1 MERWEPA
8 PVPFHKFPAFDAP
21 VEPGLPSGVPAPASS
36 DHREPGQQ
44 LRLRLYRIVFVAL
57 GLGVFGVAELLC
69 VLFGWGQPADY
80 EDPFVGFSRI
90 HPLFVLNEASG
101 RYEIPKAK
109 QKFFSPDS
117 FPAEKERGAFRIFS
131 FGGSTVKGRPYS
143 KETSFTTWLEL
154 TLKAADPGHDWE
166 SINCGGISYASY
178 RLVPMVEECLA
189 YEPDLFVICTGHN
202 EFLEDRTY
210 ERLKEMPEPLAVSH
224 HAVSRLRTYTLFR
237 AALLKATGR
246 ETKPPSSDRHVM
258 AEDVE
263 ALLDY
268 RGGLEVYDRN
278 DQWTA
283 DVIRHYEH
291 NLRAMISLAR
301 AAGVKVL
308 LVKPPSNLRDSPP
321 FKSQNK
327 DGLSIDATLEWEQ
340 LITEAK
346 SRFREDQA
354 AAAELLEQA
363 LAIDGRH
370 ALTWYELG
378 KCREAL
384 GQTAKARTAFLK
396 ARENDICPLR
406 MLSPMEDALERVAKE
421 AQVPLID
428 AHALLESESRMRI
441 LGSDQL
447 VDHIHPSIEGHQK
460 IADALLAEMV
470 TQGWAKRGKD
480 WSAKRDAAF
489 KSHRASLDQ
498 NYFIEAQ
505 RALYGLNSW
514 AAGRVDGPPIESRE
528 KAKVE

>member
-1 MERWEPA
+1 MSETGA
-8 PVPFHKFPAFDAP
+8 IKTV
-21 VEPGLPSGVPAPASS
+21 GGVRPK
-36 DHREPGQQ
+36 GN
-44 LRLRLYRIVFVAL
+44 LWLYRALMVAFGF
-57 GLGVFGVAELLC
+57 GLFGVAELVC
-69 VLFGWGQPADY
+69 VLFGWGKPADY

-101 RYEIPKAK
+101 RYEIPKSK

-117 FPAEKERGAFRIFS
+117 FAAEKGSGMFRIFT

-154 TLKAADPGHDWE
+154 GLSAADPDRDWE

-178 RLVPMVEECLA
+178 RLVPMVQECLDYA
-189 YEPDLFVICTGHN
+189 PDLFIICTGHN

-210 ERLKEMPEPLAVSH
+210 ERLKAMPDPVAISH

-237 AALLKATGR
+237 AGLLKVAGR
-246 ETKPPSSDRHVM
+246 VEKAPSSGRHMM

-283 DVIRHYEH
+283 DVIQHYEH
-291 NLRAMISLAR
+291 NLRAMVSLAQ
-301 AAGVKVL
+301 AAGVKVI

-327 DGLSIDATLEWEQ
+327 AGLSIDQILEWEQ
-340 LITEAK
+340 LTAEAK
-346 SRFREDQA
+346 AHFRDDQA
-354 AAAELLEQA
+354 SAAELLERA
-363 LAIDGRH
+363 LAIDDRH

-378 KCREAL
+378 KCREAM
-384 GQTAKARTAFLK
+384 GMAEKARAAFLK
-396 ARENDICPLR
+396 ARQNDICPLR
-406 MLSPMEDALERVAKE
+406 MLTPMEEAMKRVA
-421 AQVPLID
+421 
-428 AHALLESESRMRI
+428 SESRVPMVDAHTLLEKESRLRI
-441 LGSDQL
+441 LGGDQL

-460 IADALLAEMV
+460 IADAVIDEMV
-470 TQGWAKRGKD
+470 RQGWARRGPD
-480 WSAKRDAAF
+480 WRVNRDAAF
-489 KSHRASLDQ
+489 KAHRASLDQ
-498 NYFIEAQ
+498 NYFIDAQ
-505 RALYGLNSW
+505 RALYGLNAW

-528 KAKVE
+528 DAAGQDQRDVKE

>member
-1 MERWEPA
+1 MPA
-8 PVPFHKFPAFDAP
+8 TDAVDNQGKSP
-21 VEPGLPSGVPAPASS
+21 KK
-36 DHREPGQQ
+36 
-44 LRLRLYRIVFVAL
+44 LRLYRVVFVLL
-57 GLGVFGVAELLC
+57 GFGIFGVAELIC
-69 VLFGWGQPADY
+69 VLFGWGRPADY

-90 HPLFVLNEASG
+90 HPLFVLNQGTG

-117 FPAEKERGAFRIFS
+117 FPAEKGGETFRIFS

-143 KETSFTTWLEL
+143 KETSFTTWLRL
-154 TLKAADPGHDWE
+154 TLQAADPTQDWE

-178 RLVPMVEECLA
+178 RLVPMVRECLD
-189 YEPDLFVICTGHN
+189 YEPDLFIICTGHN

-210 ERLKEMPEPLAVSH
+210 EHLKEMPETLATSH
-224 HAVSRLRTYTLFR
+224 SLVSRLRTYTLFR
-237 AALLKATGR
+237 AALLNATGM
-246 ETKPPSSDRHVM
+246 ETKPPSADRHVM

-278 DQWTA
+278 DQWTD
-283 DVIRHYEH
+283 DVIHHYEH
-291 NLRAMISLAR
+291 NLRAMIAMAR
-301 AAGVKVL
+301 GAGVKVL

-327 DGLSIDATLEWEQ
+327 DGLSLDEILEWERS
-340 LITEAK
+340 TSEAK
-346 SRFREDQA
+346 GHFRDNQA
-354 AAAELLEQA
+354 AAAELLEKA
-363 LAIDGRH
+363 LRIDDRH

-384 GQTAKARTAFLK
+384 GQTARARAAFLK

-406 MLSPMEDALERVAKE
+406 MLTPMEKALERVANE
-421 AQVPLID
+421 TGIPLVD
-428 AHALLESESRMRI
+428 AHALLESESRLRI

-470 TQGWAKRGKD
+470 TQGWAKRGIE

-528 KAKVE
+528 KAQAE

>member
-1 MERWEPA
+1 MPA
-8 PVPFHKFPAFDAP
+8 TAANDEVD
-21 VEPGLPSGVPAPASS
+21 PG
-36 DHREPGQQ
+36 RKK
-44 LRLRLYRIVFVAL
+44 LRLYRLGFVLL
-57 GLGVFGVAELLC
+57 GFGLFGLAELLC
-69 VLFGWGQPADY
+69 VLFGWGRPADY

-90 HPLFVLNEASG
+90 HPLFVLNEEED
-101 RYEIPKAK
+101 RYEVPKAK

-117 FPAEKERGAFRIFS
+117 FPVEKGDDTFRIFT

-154 TLKAADPGHDWE
+154 TLKAADPSRDWE

-178 RLVPMVEECLA
+178 RLVPMVEECLD

-210 ERLKEMPEPLAVSH
+210 ERLKEMPEPLAVTH
-224 HAVSRLRTYTLFR
+224 HHVSRLRTYTLFR
-237 AALLKATGR
+237 TALLKAAGK
-246 ETKPPSSDRHVM
+246 EAKPPASDRHVM

-268 RGGLEVYDRN
+268 QGGLEVYDRN

-327 DGLSIDATLEWEQ
+327 DGLSIDEILEWEE
-340 LITEAK
+340 LTTEAK
-346 SRFREDQA
+346 THFREDQPTA
-354 AAAELLEQA
+354 AKLLERA
-363 LAIDGRH
+363 LSIDDRH

-384 GQTAKARTAFLK
+384 GQTEQARAAFLK

-406 MLSPMEDALERVAKE
+406 MLTPMEEILERVAVE
-421 AQVPLID
+421 TQVPLVD
-428 AHALLESESRMRI
+428 AHALLEAESRMRI

-447 VDHIHPSIEGHQK
+447 VDHIHPSIEGHQQ
-460 IADALLAEMV
+460 IADALLAEMEK
-470 TQGWAKRGKD
+470 QGWTERSPD
-480 WSAKRDAAF
+480 WAARREASF
-489 KSHRASLDQ
+489 KAHRASLDQ

-514 AAGRVDGPPIESRE
+514 AAGRVDGPPIEAQD
-528 KAKVE
+528 KAKAR

>member
-1 MERWEPA
+1 MPETETVKSER
-8 PVPFHKFPAFDAP
+8 
-21 VEPGLPSGVPAPASS
+21 PGHSRKKLWLFRA
-36 DHREPGQQ
+36 
-44 LRLRLYRIVFVAL
+44 LFVLL
-57 GLGVFGVAELLC
+57 GFGVFGVVELVC
-69 VLFGWGQPADY
+69 VVFGWGKPADY

-90 HPLFVLNEASG
+90 HPLFVLNEATG

-109 QKFFSPDS
+109 QKFFSPES
-117 FPAEKERGAFRIFS
+117 FPAGKRRDTFRIFT

-154 TLKAADPGHDWE
+154 TLKAADPDRDWE

-178 RLVPMVEECLA
+178 RLVPMVQECLNH
-189 YEPDLFVICTGHN
+189 EPDLFVICTGHN

-210 ERLKEMPEPLAVSH
+210 ERLKEMPETLAVSH
-224 HAVSRLRTYTLFR
+224 QAVSRLRTYTLFR
-237 AALLKATGR
+237 AATLKATGNDAN
-246 ETKPPSSDRHVM
+246 PPSADRHVM

-291 NLRAMISLAR
+291 NLRAMISLANG
-301 AAGVKVL
+301 AGVKVI

-327 DGLSIDATLEWEQ
+327 EGLSIDDTLEWER
-340 LITEAK
+340 LTTEAK
-346 SRFREDQA
+346 SHFREDQA
-354 AAAELLEQA
+354 TAAALLEEA
-363 LAIDGRH
+363 LAIDDRH

-384 GQTAKARTAFLK
+384 GQAAKARTAFLQ

-406 MLSPMEDALERVAKE
+406 MLSPMEATLERVAKE
-421 AQVPLID
+421 AQVSVVD

-460 IADALLAEMV
+460 IADALLEEMV
-470 TQGWAKRGKD
+470 EKGWAKRAAD
-480 WSAKRDAAF
+480 WATRRDAAF
-489 KSHRASLDQ
+489 KVHRASLDQ

-505 RALYGLNSW
+505 RALHGLNSW
-514 AAGRVDGPPIESRE
+514 AAGRVDGPPIEARE
-528 KAKVE
+528 KATVE